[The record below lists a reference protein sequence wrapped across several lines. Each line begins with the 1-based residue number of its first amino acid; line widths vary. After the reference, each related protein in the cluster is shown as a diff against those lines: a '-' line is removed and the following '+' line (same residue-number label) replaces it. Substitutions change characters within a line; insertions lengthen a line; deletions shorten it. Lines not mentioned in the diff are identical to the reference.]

1 MRIVIDLQGLQGPHF
16 YGSVAQSQIKFLKAL
31 ISNCPYYKIH
41 LVLNG
46 NLLDS
51 AEHIKLALNEL
62 IQPQNFHI
70 WYPISS
76 AEKLTAQ
83 YVWNR
88 QVSELIREA
97 LINSLQ
103 PDVVLLTSLTK
114 NLSNDIVMASG
125 DLNKNGL
132 TAMIYE
138 VAETIIQ
145 ENNLEPDTA
154 LCYKSEADNLNNS
167 EIIICLSEAAEKK
180 CLSVVTNAFNK
191 TLLCSQNELNDSQV
205 TQLALSTI
213 NQLQDSLQVLRT
225 KTVQAQYSTKK
236 RLAYVSPLPPDRTG
250 IADYSAELLPELSR
264 FYDIDVIIVQQEVVS
279 PIVEKICVFANVDW
293 FYANADQY
301 DQVIYHF
308 GNSRHY
314 HWHMFDLLQAIP
326 GIVVL
331 HDFYLSGVL
340 SDLELVHKKKNVWSE
355 ALYSSHGYEAVQ
367 HRFTALENEEVI
379 AKWPCNLAVI
389 QNALAVIVH
398 SEYSKNLIHQWYPQ
412 VNLNDVFHIPLLRL
426 PYYSSPDLKK
436 LARAKLGFSN
446 EDFIVCSFGIV
457 AQPKL
462 HHRLLAAWLDSTL
475 AQDKNCT
482 LIFVGNYPDDE
493 YQQVLDGV
501 VATKTF
507 NNKFKVTGW
516 VSQDTYQ
523 DYLNAA
529 DIGVQ
534 LRTLSRGETS
544 AAVLDCM
551 NYRLAT
557 IINANGS
564 MSSIDE
570 TAVYKLPDNFEN
582 SQLTKALEDLFE
594 DEVARNQLAN
604 TAQNL
609 VHSLH
614 KPEKCVTDYVAVI
627 EEYSIRKVD
636 KVNELAKQIMD
647 LPTTSINNT
656 DLQLAAVAID
666 RTLVKK
672 WQYPQ
677 IFVDVTELRKRD
689 LKTGIQRVIKAVL
702 KKWLLHPPAGFRV
715 EPVYANNFDKG
726 YKYAKSFTLDLLG
739 LPKDALEDDLISY
752 QPGDIFLGLDLV
764 LDIIQIQ
771 KTYLKELQNSGVQVK
786 FVVYD
791 LLPILQPQHFLDF
804 IENEFTHWLDVVCQ
818 FDGVICISRAVAD
831 DLQNWLI
838 KTNHQGQKR
847 LMVDWFHLGADIE
860 QTFTSSGLSDNAQY
874 TLNKLN
880 QQINFLIVGTIESR
894 KGHQQVLDAYEIL
907 RREGCNINLII
918 VGKQGWKVEKLIHQ
932 IKNNPQLN
940 KSLFWLQG
948 VSDEYLEKLYA
959 CSTCLIAASYGEG
972 FGLPLIEAAQH
983 QLPILARDIPVF
995 KEVVGEHGYY
1005 FSGLEANDLA
1015 VAIKDWI
1022 VLYKQN
1028 QHPKSN
1034 HMPWLTWEE
1043 SIQQFGVLVLK
1054 KATSA

>member
-1 MRIVIDLQGLQGPHF
+1 MRIVIDLQGLQGPNF

-31 ISNCPYYKIH
+31 ISNCPSYKID
-41 LVLNG
+41 LLLNG

-51 AEHIKLALNEL
+51 AELIKLELSEL
-62 IQPQNFHI
+62 IQAQNFHI

-76 AEKLTAQ
+76 VEKLTAQ
-83 YVWNR
+83 HVWNR

-97 LINSLQ
+97 LINRLQ
-103 PDVVLLTSLTK
+103 PDVVLLTSLTQD
-114 NLSNDIVMASG
+114 LSNDIVIASG
-125 DLNKNGL
+125 NFNKNGL

-138 VAETIIQ
+138 ITETITQ
-145 ENNLEPDTA
+145 ENNQEPETA
-154 LCYKSEADNLNNS
+154 LCYKSEADNLNNAQ
-167 EIIICLSEAAEKK
+167 IIICLSEAAEKK
-180 CLSVVTNAFNK
+180 CLSVVANPFNK
-191 TLLCSQNELNDSQV
+191 TVLCAQNELSDKQA
-205 TQLALSTI
+205 THLALSTI
-213 NQLQDSLQVLRT
+213 NQLQHSLQVLRAN
-225 KTVQAQYSTKK
+225 TVQAQYGSKK

-250 IADYSAELLPELSR
+250 IADYSAELLPELSKY
-264 FYDIDVIIVQQEVVS
+264 YDIDVIIVQQEVIS
-279 PIVEKICVFANVDW
+279 PAVEKTCVFANIDW
-293 FYANADQY
+293 FYANSDQY

-340 SDLELVHKKKNVWSE
+340 SDLELVHKKNNVWSE

-367 HRFTALENEEVI
+367 HRLTAFENEEVI

-436 LARAKLGFSN
+436 LARAKLGLNN
-446 EDFIVCSFGIV
+446 EDFVVCSFGIV

-482 LIFVGNYPDDE
+482 LIFVGNYPDSE
-493 YQQVLDGV
+493 YQQVLDEV
-501 VATKTF
+501 LATKTF

-516 VSQDTYQ
+516 VSQETYH

-529 DIGVQ
+529 DVGVQ

-551 NYRLAT
+551 NFGLAT

-570 TAVYKLPDNFEN
+570 TAVYKLPDDFEN

-594 DEVARNQLAN
+594 DEAVRNQLAN
-604 TAQNL
+604 NAQNL

-614 KPEKCVTDYVAVI
+614 KPEKCVTEYVAVI
-627 EEYSIRKVD
+627 EKTSVRKTE
-636 KVNELAKQIMD
+636 KVSELAKQIMD
-647 LPTTSINNT
+647 LPTSSINNT

-672 WQYPQ
+672 WQHPQ

-726 YKYAKSFTLDLLG
+726 YKYAKSFTLELMG

-752 QPGDIFLGLDLV
+752 QAGDIFLGLDLV

-786 FVVYD
+786 FVIYD

-804 IENEFTHWLDVVCQ
+804 IEQEFTHWLDVVCQ
-818 FDGVICISRAVAD
+818 FDGAICISRAVAD
-831 DLQNWLI
+831 DLKNWLI
-838 KTNHQGQKR
+838 KTNHQGQKS
-847 LMVDWFHLGADIE
+847 LIVDWFHLGADIE
-860 QTFTSSGLSDNAQY
+860 QTFKSNGLSNSAHY
-874 TLNKLN
+874 TLEKLN
-880 QQINFLIVGTIESR
+880 HQINFLMVGTIESR

-907 RREGCNINLII
+907 RRQGCNINLII
-918 VGKQGWKVEKLIHQ
+918 VGKQGWKVEKLIRQ

-940 KSLFWLQG
+940 KSLFWLEG

-959 CSTCLIAASYGEG
+959 SSSCLIAASYGEG

-1005 FSGLEANDLA
+1005 FSGLEVNDLA
-1015 VAIKDWI
+1015 KAIKNWI
-1022 VLYKQN
+1022 DLYKQN
-1028 QHPKSN
+1028 HHPKSN
-1034 HMPWLTWEE
+1034 HMPWLTWDE
-1043 SIQQFGVLVLK
+1043 SIQQLEMLVLK
-1054 KATSA
+1054 KATIS